1 MSSYRDRAVVLGSH
15 KFGEADRVVILLT
28 ENHGKIRAVAR
39 GVRKTRSSIGARLE
53 PMSHVDVSLRRGRNL
68 DTVAEVRLV
77 EPFPALRSD
86 FDRTAQGM
94 AMLEAVNALTP
105 DAEPVPH
112 LYVVLARALR
122 ALDERTS
129 PFMLGAFFWRLLQIE
144 GHAPQTE
151 TCVRCGESGALTS
164 FDVVEGGTHCGSCR
178 SGVPVSGAALALVR
192 AVLAGRVNE
201 ALAVP
206 ESPAVHEANR
216 LAMESMEHHLERRLR
231 SLGVFDRHL

>member
-1 MSSYRDRAVVLGSH
+1 
-15 KFGEADRVVILLT
+15 
-28 ENHGKIRAVAR
+28 
-39 GVRKTRSSIGARLE
+39 
-53 PMSHVDVSLRRGRNL
+53 
-68 DTVAEVRLV
+68 
-77 EPFPALRSD
+77 
-86 FDRTAQGM
+86 M